1 MNFMG
6 DLVQCQVNNGRGI
19 ASRARIGHVNL
30 RVTDLDRAT
39 DFYREVLGLTVTC
52 YGPTIGLPIVFLA
65 FGDYHHHLALNW
77 FYDDRSDS
85 KPARHGGL
93 NHFAIVHADELS
105 LANAV
110 QRLSMHGGRI
120 EDARDHGS
128 TLSVYLRDPDG
139 NGIEL
144 YWDRPRSQWFDA
156 TGQLVIK
163 SEPLQIEKWLE
174 EVSARTSET
183 AFNRAISMNWRCCDD
198 RNNDAVSV
206 NSDVPL

>member
-6 DLVQCQVNNGRGI
+6 DLLQCQVNNGRGI
-19 ASRARIGHVNL
+19 AFRARIGHVKL

-39 DFYREVLGLTVTC
+39 DFYREVLGLIVTC

-110 QRLSMHGGRI
+110 QRLSMRGGRI

-128 TLSVYLRDPDG
+128 TYPFTSATLTERALNSIGTGRGLSGLMRRVSWSSSP
-139 NGIEL
+139 N
-144 YWDRPRSQWFDA
+144 RS
-156 TGQLVIK
+156 
-163 SEPLQIEKWLE
+163 
-174 EVSARTSET
+174 R
-183 AFNRAISMNWRCCDD
+183 
-198 RNNDAVSV
+198 
-206 NSDVPL
+206 